1 MDAMSEAMWRRRTRR
16 RSDDVSVVELQE
28 VMEAWLEK
36 CNGWGRIDSA
46 IATLKQRVTTKTAAD
61 VPISKNA

>member
-1 MDAMSEAMWRRRTRR
+1 MDALSEAMWRRRTRR

-28 VMEAWLEK
+28 MVEAWMDS
-36 CNGWGRIDSA
+36 CSGWGRIDSA
-46 IATLKQRVTTKTAAD
+46 IAILKQKVTTKTAAD